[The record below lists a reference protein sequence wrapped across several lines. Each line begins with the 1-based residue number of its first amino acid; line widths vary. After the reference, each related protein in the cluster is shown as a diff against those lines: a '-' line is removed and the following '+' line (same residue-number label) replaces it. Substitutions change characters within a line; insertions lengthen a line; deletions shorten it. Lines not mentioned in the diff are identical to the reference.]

1 MNSYCVDELA
11 KIAMLQKNT
20 PLFRAL
26 DKLAMSAS
34 GGRAAVGSVG
44 MGHGSGL
51 GGSTSMGGFSTHC
64 DKCFCKV
71 KESTKVCPKCGSKLS
86 QKRDM
91 KGEEEELKDTSSPY
105 GENADTGGEA
115 AEMSG
120 TIDDDTSEMG
130 KYSAKKKPWWKAKD
144 VLDTPA
150 GQAKA
155 VGGLGLSSF
164 GAIKLH
170 QITKDP
176 PGEKRASTRIGPRGW
191 NFKRKVS
198 QKFVSSPA
206 LKVRS
211 WKKKSKRSAQGLL
224 P

>member
-1 MNSYCVDELA
+1 MNPHCIDELS
-11 KIAMLQKNT
+11 KIAMLRKDT
-20 PLFRAL
+20 GLFAAL

-34 GGRAAVGSVG
+34 GGRSAVGSVG

-51 GGSTSMGGFSTHC
+51 GGATSMAGFSTHC
-64 DKCFCKV
+64 DKCFGKL
-71 KESTKVCPKCGSKLS
+71 KEDMKVCPQCGSKVAK
-86 QKRDM
+86 KRNM
-91 KGEEEELKDTSSPY
+91 KEEEEGLEDDSSPY
-105 GENADTGGEA
+105 GENAETGGEA
-115 AEMSG
+115 AEKQEVG
-120 TIDDDTSEMG
+120 EDENSEMG
-130 KYSAKKKPWWKAKD
+130 KYSAKKPWWKAKD
-144 VLDTPA
+144 VLDTPV
-150 GQAKA
+150 GKAKA

-170 QITKDP
+170 QLTKEPP
-176 PGEKRASTRIGPRGW
+176 PGEKRAARIGPRGW

-198 QKFVSSPA
+198 QKFVASPA